1 MTEPNTTAPAPV
13 TGFDL
18 EAWLFDADLPQ
29 QSATVFK
36 AGRLPAEAGAL
47 KESIEIERGRL
58 DQESSAADK
67 SKVSKLET
75 RYAAVLQEWLDSK
88 ITVYVTA
95 IPKDKLRRMREAHD
109 KATDG
114 MTPAVANELFGYEL
128 LSAAIIGIAEPGKEY
143 VDEDGNPVPYGA
155 VKLKTNQ
162 LRGMEKKIGATQMQL
177 IVAARQ
183 TAQNGLPEVDA
194 DFLLE
199 SSGQNEATTQD

>member
-1 MTEPNTTAPAPV
+1 MTENIAPV
-13 TGFDL
+13 TPETGFDM

-47 KESIEIERGRL
+47 KEAIQIERGQL
-58 DQESSAADK
+58 DQESSAAET
-67 SKVSKLET
+67 SKLAKLEA
-75 RYAAVLQEWLDSK
+75 RYAAVLQEWVASK

-95 IPKDKLRRMREAHD
+95 IPKEKIREMRAANTI
-109 KATDG
+109 ATEG
-114 MTPAVANELFGYEL
+114 MDPAVSNELFGYDL
-128 LSAAIIGIAEPGKEY
+128 LAAAIIGIAEPGKEY
-143 VDEDGNPVPYGA
+143 VDENGKPFPYGK

-177 IVAARQ
+177 IIAARQ
-183 TAQNGLPEVDA
+183 TAQSGLPDVDA

-199 SSGQNEATTQD
+199 SSGNNEPATQD